1 MSLVKEQVADWG
13 NIVGDILRCI
23 ADKTYSFQ
31 DRVRMG
37 VVCRSWQ
44 ASLKNE
50 KINFHIFLML
60 AEKKNSDRRCFNIG
74 ATETILE
81 LELPEIRGKRCWGT
95 PFGWLVTYGLDLEI
109 GLFNPLSRASISL
122 PSQRT
127 LDYDITHHTPQ
138 QLRLYFIHKVL
149 LSSSPTSSD
158 CIVMIIYGRVVDG
171 EMDSLAFAKPGD
183 QAWTQIPF
191 TSLLDDVNYFNGNFF
206 AVSSM
211 GQLFL
216 FEDLNG
222 PAPKVV
228 EFAAPPPIDEPH
240 DKKYIVDLGG
250 HLCMMSRLQFPN
262 EVSYDSGKVEQVN
275 LTEDFDIFKLDMH
288 TKNWE
293 RILSLGDHSLF
304 LGNCSTFSVLAADH
318 PGCKPNCIYFT
329 DDNPYYYTRVS
340 VSDIG
345 IYNCDIREDVDYIDD
360 DEVPDLLNSFSPP
373 LWIKLF

>member
-1 MSLVKEQVADWG
+1 
-13 NIVGDILRCI
+13 
-23 ADKTYSFQ
+23 
-31 DRVRMG
+31 
-37 VVCRSWQ
+37 
-44 ASLKNE
+44 
-50 KINFHIFLML
+50 
-60 AEKKNSDRRCFNIG
+60 
-74 ATETILE
+74 
-81 LELPEIRGKRCWGT
+81 
-95 PFGWLVTYGLDLEI
+95 
-109 GLFNPLSRASISL
+109 
-122 PSQRT
+122 
-127 LDYDITHHTPQ
+127 
-138 QLRLYFIHKVL
+138 
-149 LSSSPTSSD
+149 
-158 CIVMIIYGRVVDG
+158 MIIYGRVVDG

-228 EFAAPPPIDEPH
+228 EFAAPPPIDEPR

-262 EVSYDSGKVEQVN
+262 EVSYDSGKVERVN
-275 LTEDFDIFKLDMH
+275 STEDFDIFKLDMH